1 MHLEKED
8 GSKDTISHG
17 AGESRSLSS
26 GITADS
32 IALQSPEGRVVP
44 IEDYRAIMAQRAIF
58 QGLASMD
65 VPTFTMHSIVY
76 SGQALEN
83 ATSQMPRTWGPIG
96 LLLTATPAQPY
107 MFDEPVEKA
116 TDWVFHNTFKA
127 VGGEDAARHSPE
139 TGKTEMKEAESKSN
153 KVKEK
158 VKELYKGG
166 SDGVLLCHV

>member
-1 MHLEKED
+1 MSWTYLTGDVGYEGCKAYLRNQRSLHLEKDD

-58 QGLASMD
+58 RGLASMD
-65 VPTFTMHSIVY
+65 VPAFTMHSIVY

-83 ATSQMPRTWGPIG
+83 ATS
-96 LLLTATPAQPY
+96 
-107 MFDEPVEKA
+107 
-116 TDWVFHNTFKA
+116 
-127 VGGEDAARHSPE
+127 
-139 TGKTEMKEAESKSN
+139 
-153 KVKEK
+153 
-158 VKELYKGG
+158 
-166 SDGVLLCHV
+166 